1 MENYKR
7 LFKLYKIHF
16 ESNVELL
23 KCGSQQ
29 YQFKTKDFELKYI
42 VNFHDT
48 TIARLRNLTILE
60 FLNEYAFELYYKQ
73 IKKKQAKDIIE
84 KLDFKSKRLL
94 QKYYR

>member
-7 LFKLYKIHF
+7 LFKLYKINF
-16 ESNVELL
+16 KSNVKLL
-23 KCGSQQ
+23 DCGAEQ
-29 YQFKTKDFELKYI
+29 YEFKTNDFDLKYI

-48 TIARLRNLTILE
+48 TNARLRNLTILE

-73 IKKKQAKDIIE
+73 IKKKQAKEIVE
-84 KLDFKSKRLL
+84 KLDLKSKRLI